1 MLFIYGEACAVLL
14 PMERGMRMDVFWCLD
29 YNLIK
34 RGLEKEGASV
44 MSSYTGRKLN
54 ALLCALLYHCRR
66 GWKKQRC
73 YKSMVLMHWLLL

>member
-14 PMERGMRMDVFWCLD
+14 PMERGVRMDVFWCLD

-44 MSSYTGRKLN
+44 MSSYTGRKMN
-54 ALLCALLYHCRR
+54 ALLCASALSLSERME
-66 GWKKQRC
+66 KTE
-73 YKSMVLMHWLLL
+73 VL